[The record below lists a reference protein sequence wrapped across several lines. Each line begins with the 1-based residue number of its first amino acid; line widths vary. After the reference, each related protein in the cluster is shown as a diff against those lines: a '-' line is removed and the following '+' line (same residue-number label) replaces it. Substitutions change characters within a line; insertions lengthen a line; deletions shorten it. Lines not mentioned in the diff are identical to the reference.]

1 MKIQYG
7 RHNMAAISI
16 SSGSNANIV
25 AAILDFMKTSN
36 TKNVCIYIIDQH
48 VKFHGIGL
56 AAILDFK
63 HISATGIFSGS

>member
-7 RHNMAAISI
+7 HYNMAAISI

-48 VKFHGIGL
+48 VKFRGNIPQ
-56 AAILDFK
+56 FK
-63 HISATGIFSGS
+63 TLPFSPPHYN